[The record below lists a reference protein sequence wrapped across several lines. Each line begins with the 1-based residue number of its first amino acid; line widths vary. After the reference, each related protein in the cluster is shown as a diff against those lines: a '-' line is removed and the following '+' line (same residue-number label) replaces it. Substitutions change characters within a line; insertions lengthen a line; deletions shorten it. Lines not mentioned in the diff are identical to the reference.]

1 MPLTIQHYIASA
13 TEKKTQDLIDAAQN
27 VAGAKQTWKPLD
39 QGRSAVDQIAECAL
53 INGASVQVL
62 RDHAWDESGSEDF
75 QEAHAS
81 LDTMDL
87 AVARLRENTAALAA
101 AIRAVPDA
109 DLDTTITLPW
119 GESTVADFLLLAYW
133 NMSYHEGQIIYIQTL
148 S

>member
-1 MPLTIQHYIASA
+1 MSMTIQEYVARA
-13 TEKKTQDLIDAAQN
+13 TEKKAQDLLAAAQN
-27 VAGAKQTWKPLD
+27 VAEGKQTWKPLD
-39 QGRSAVDQIAECAL
+39 QGRSVVDQIAECAL

-81 LDTMDL
+81 LDTLDM
-87 AVARLRENTAALAA
+87 AAARLQENTAALAA
-101 AIRAVPDA
+101 ALRAVPDS
-109 DLDTTITLPW
+109 DLDTTIALPW

-133 NMSYHEGQIIYIQTL
+133 NMSYHEGQVTYIQTL